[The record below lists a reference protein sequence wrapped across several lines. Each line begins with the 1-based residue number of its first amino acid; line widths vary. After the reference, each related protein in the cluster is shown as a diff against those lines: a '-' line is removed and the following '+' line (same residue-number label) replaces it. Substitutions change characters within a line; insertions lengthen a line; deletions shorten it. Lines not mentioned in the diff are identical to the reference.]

1 MTTPI
6 HSLTIGSLAP
16 LLASGKLTS
25 STLVEA
31 CLGQIEQRQTQLNAF
46 ITVTADAAREQAA
59 ALDAETAEGRCR
71 GPLHGIP
78 ISLKDLI
85 DVRGV
90 PTTAA
95 SRVRA
100 DHVARTDA
108 TIVQRL
114 RAAGAVVMGKCNL
127 HEFAFG
133 TTNEDSAYGPARNP
147 HDPSRS
153 PGGSSGGSA
162 ASIVSGMSIASIGT
176 DTGGSIRIP
185 SAACGTVGLKPTYG
199 ELPCDGIV
207 PLSRSLDHVGPLA
220 RSVGDAW
227 TLYQVM
233 AGVPQPAPLSLGD
246 VARPERFRVG
256 VPSSYFLDVLDD
268 DVRSRFDWAVE
279 RLVESG
285 VRVED
290 VALPHAADVAAIYL
304 HVVLPEAGA
313 YHAATL
319 DTRPMDYTPP
329 VRSRLQMARYILAE
343 DYLRAMRGRAVLRR
357 EVDAVLDGRDVL
369 LLPTL
374 AIPAPP
380 IGSSTVKVGRV
391 QESVRNVTLRLTQ
404 LFNLTGHPAVSIP
417 IGTTP
422 QGLPVGL
429 QLAGQH
435 HETEALLRTALS
447 CERRLA
453 WT

>member
-6 HSLTIGSLAP
+6 HSLTIAALAP

-31 CLGQIEQRQTQLNAF
+31 CLGQIEQRQAELNAF
-46 ITVTADAAREQAA
+46 ITVTADAAREQAM
-59 ALDAETAEGRCR
+59 ALDAEVAEGRYR

-108 TIVQRL
+108 TVVRRL
-114 RAAGAVVMGKCNL
+114 RAAGAVLIGKCNL

-162 ASIVSGMSIASIGT
+162 ASIVSGMSVASVGT

-185 SAACGTVGLKPTYG
+185 SAACGTVGLKPTYA

-227 TLYQVM
+227 ILYQTM
-233 AGVPQPAPLSLGD
+233 SGVPRPAPLSVGD
-246 VARPERFRVG
+246 VPRPERFRVG
-256 VPSSYFLDVLDD
+256 VPAPYFLEALDD
-268 DVRSRFDWAVE
+268 DVRSRFDWAVD
-279 RLVESG
+279 RLLESG

-290 VALPHAADVAAIYL
+290 VALPHAEQTAAIYL
-304 HVVLPEAGA
+304 HVVLPEAAA

-319 DTRPMDYTPP
+319 DTQPMDYTEP

-343 DYLRAMRGRAVLRR
+343 DYLRAMQGREILRQD
-357 EVDAVLDGRDVL
+357 VDAALEGRDVL
-369 LLPTL
+369 MLPTL

-380 IGSSTVKVGRV
+380 LGASTVKVGRV

-417 IGTTP
+417 IGMTP

-429 QLAGQH
+429 QLAGRRG
-435 HETEALLRTALS
+435 ETEALLRTALS